1 MPSPPSPPSP
11 SPALPTADR
20 GCQCAV
26 EADDEG
32 YESGA
37 SVASNETT
45 VGDTRRAFLT
55 CKGDDGLACR
65 LAFGECRASDGV
77 FVIASVLE
85 EGAEVDVGSLELASM
100 EGKFIALEDLDDAE
114 MDFEWVEEE
123 EEGDGRG
130 SEPKPAAGPSALD
143 VEPEDVELEAAIET
157 ADTSE
162 VQASDS
168 NSEPC
173 LAGDVC
179 MGWEGRG
186 NRWDRQGM

>member
-1 MPSPPSPPSP
+1 MP
-11 SPALPTADR
+11 SPALPTADG

-45 VGDTRRAFLT
+45 VGNIRRAFLT
-55 CKGDDGLACR
+55 RKGDNGLACR
-65 LAFGECRASDGV
+65 LAFGECRVSDGV

-85 EGAEVDVGSLELASM
+85 DGAEVDLGSLELASM
-100 EGKFIALEDLDDAE
+100 EGKFIAFEDLDDAK
-114 MDFEWVEEE
+114 MDFEWVEEQE
-123 EEGDGRG
+123 EEDGRG

-143 VEPEDVELEAAIET
+143 FELEAAIET
-157 ADTSE
+157 ADISE

-168 NSEPC
+168 NWEPC

-186 NRWDRQGM
+186 NRWDRQCCM